1 MKMGSKQK
9 NTPTNFKEKDAMLMH
24 EPGHIDTDPGNS
36 LGNDVEKQTDELYDK
51 YSSKAGSQPIN
62 QKIIMNSG
70 DSGGGYQALG
80 SVVKNII
87 KPKTPAKGQMG
98 SEAYYRQQERKAGR
112 EVERFKMGGFG
123 PSQATDKEGNII
135 PNAYDKAVEKRDNFK
150 KKKGT
155 ETKTGKF
162 LRSIF
167 K

>member
-9 NTPTNFKEKDAMLMH
+9 NTPTNFSEKDAMLMH

-70 DSGGGYQALG
+70 ESGGGYQALG
-80 SVVKNII
+80 GAVGKLI
-87 KPKTPAKGQMG
+87 KPKG
-98 SEAYYRQQERKAGR
+98 SEADFRQQERKANR
-112 EVERFKMGGFG
+112 LVERYKRGGVDPSNSGYKAAQDNLNKLKKQKGPQSKFG
-123 PSQATDKEGNII
+123 
-135 PNAYDKAVEKRDNFK
+135 K
-150 KKKGT
+150 K
-155 ETKTGKF
+155 
-162 LRSIF
+162 LRNIF